1 LAIVESDYELIK
13 NPEAQCK
20 NCSNM
25 ESDKRKLREATPE
38 ITTSQKYDS
47 NIKIL
52 PKYQCKA
59 SFHLNHNGYHYEHF

>member
-1 LAIVESDYELIK
+1 
-13 NPEAQCK
+13 
-20 NCSNM
+20 M

-59 SFHLNHNGYHYEHF
+59 YCDNTNDMKIHTPYKLGDIVIPSFHLNHNGYHYEHF

>member
-1 LAIVESDYELIK
+1 LA
-13 NPEAQCK
+13 PEAQCK

-59 SFHLNHNGYHYEHF
+59 YCDNTNSGTRGDNL